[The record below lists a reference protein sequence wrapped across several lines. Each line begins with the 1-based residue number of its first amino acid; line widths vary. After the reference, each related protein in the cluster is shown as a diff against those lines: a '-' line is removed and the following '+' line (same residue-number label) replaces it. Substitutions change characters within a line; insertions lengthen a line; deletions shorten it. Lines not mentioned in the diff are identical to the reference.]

1 MPQSS
6 ARCIFAVR
14 DLADVASHPAH
25 TTFCRRI
32 AYWGMRSPL
41 TAGTA
46 VLRSRTSLGG
56 ARMEPR

>member
-1 MPQSS
+1 MPQPS

-14 DLADVASHPAH
+14 DVADLASHPAH

-41 TAGTA
+41 TAGPA
-46 VLRSRTSLGG
+46 VLRSRIILGS